1 MKIEESYIV
10 MPVKDAVESAERSIR
25 AIVDSGHTLT
35 VYDDYS
41 TPENCEHLRQL
52 SEELSF
58 SLIHL
63 SDVVDHPSPNYRTV
77 LIDARE
83 RALTNHQSLIIIES
97 DVEVKP
103 QTIADLQALVA
114 PQIGM
119 VASVTENEAGEVN
132 FPYEYAKDWRK
143 EVIDTKK
150 RFSFCCTLLTEELLQ
165 AIDFEQVLDEK
176 KNWYDV
182 TLSHLSLKKGFRHLL
197 RMDSSVIHRPHA
209 SRPWKQLK
217 YEHPLRYYWRKLTQ
231 HLDRI

>member
-1 MKIEESYIV
+1 MANEESYII
-10 MPVKDAVESAERSIR
+10 MPVKDAVASTERSIR
-25 AIVDSGHTLT
+25 AIVNSGHTLT
-35 VYDDYS
+35 IYDDYS

-63 SDVVDHPSPNYRTV
+63 SDLIDHPSPNYRTV
-77 LIDARE
+77 LIDARK

-132 FPYEYAKDWRK
+132 FPYEYAKDWHK

-182 TLSHLSLKKGFRHLL
+182 TLSHLSIKAGFTHLL
-197 RMDSSVIHRPHA
+197 RMDSPVIHRPHA

>member
-1 MKIEESYIV
+1 MKIEDSYII
-10 MPVKDAVESAERSIR
+10 MPVKDAVASAERSIR
-25 AIVDSGHTLT
+25 AIVNSGHTLT

-41 TPENCEHLRQL
+41 TPENWERLEQL
-52 SEELSF
+52 SKELSF

-77 LIDARE
+77 LIDARQ

-97 DVEVKP
+97 DVEVTP
-103 QTIADLQALVA
+103 HTIADLQALVA
-114 PQIGM
+114 PRVGM
-119 VASVTENEAGEVN
+119 VASVTEDEKGEVN
-132 FPYEYAKDWRK
+132 FPYEYAKGWRK
-143 EVIDTKK
+143 EVVDTKK
-150 RFSFCCTLLTEELLQ
+150 RFSFCCTLLTEEMLQ

-182 TLSHLSLKKGFRHLL
+182 TLSHLSLNAGFRHLL
-197 RMDSSVIHRPHA
+197 RMDSPVIHRPHA